1 MSKEFENINLDDYK
15 NIEVEMNDIKKAKMK
30 KTLRVEIIRRK
41 RKKRKTLAIAASLTF
56 IMTLGI
62 ISQPAVAQN
71 IPIINSMYQKMGF
84 SEKYLPVTKYVG
96 ESVEENGIKVTVD
109 NIAASERVI
118 RISVKVE
125 SENEIFKNPSS
136 LIHMIGSVNG
146 ISVGS
151 GGSAY
156 NIDKKKYVEVIE
168 LSSIEGFPS
177 AGTVKLNMFSETYKI
192 NQSIELNVDFTD
204 SYKNNIKKEVTM
216 ESNNGEYKVV
226 ELEGTSLGTF
236 LKVENC
242 KIEGGDGSKGILLK
256 IDDKIYRNGS
266 FSSDGEIAYLSC
278 PDVVYDDIKNAK
290 NISAIEYKNEDGA
303 VVFGGG
309 VKSTL
314 VNSEWVS
321 VPTMTEE
328 ETEVKNKLFVEHME
342 KERIAKESSPKKIK
356 DNVEY
361 ISELISQ
368 DGNKVNIT
376 NVERKD
382 GKIKIYIDGDERND
396 ILRVANDTFICDDN
410 NKNYQFPELIRE
422 NREGYI
428 IEFEDSIEG
437 KVKVDMK
444 DMLINKHGLRFEEEE
459 KLILK

>member
-1 MSKEFENINLDDYK
+1 MSKELENINLDDYK
-15 NIEVEMNDIKKAKMK
+15 NIEVGMNDIKKAEMK
-30 KTLRVEIIRRK
+30 KTLRAEIIRRK

-62 ISQPAVAQN
+62 ISQPAIAQN
-71 IPIINSMYQKMGF
+71 IPLINTMYQKMGF
-84 SEKYLPVTKYVG
+84 SGKYLPVIKYVG
-96 ESVEENGIKVTVD
+96 KSVEENGIKVTVD

-125 SENEIFKNPSS
+125 AENEIFENPSS

-156 NIDKKKYVEVIE
+156 NIDKKNYVEVIE
-168 LSSIEGFPS
+168 LSSIEGFLS
-177 AGTVKLNMFSETYKI
+177 TGTLKLDIVSENYKI
-192 NQSIELNVDFTD
+192 NQSIELNIDFTD

-266 FSSDGEIAYLSC
+266 SWCDGEIAYLSC

-290 NISAIEYKNEDGA
+290 NISAIEYKNEDGG

-314 VNSEWVS
+314 VNDEWVS

-328 ETEVKNKLFVEHME
+328 EREFKNKFFEEYM
-342 KERIAKESSPKKIK
+342 KKIK
-356 DNVEY
+356 DNIGY
-361 ISELISQ
+361 ISQLISQ
-368 DGNKVNIT
+368 DGNKVNII

-382 GKIKIYIDGDERND
+382 GKIKIYIGGDERND
-396 ILRVANDTFICDDN
+396 ILRVANDIFICDDN

-422 NREGYI
+422 NGEGYI
-428 IEFEDSIEG
+428 IEFDDSIEG
-437 KVKVDMK
+437 KVKVDMQ

>member
-1 MSKEFENINLDDYK
+1 MSKELENINLDDYK

-30 KTLRVEIIRRK
+30 KTLRKEIIRRK
-41 RKKRKTLAIAASLTF
+41 GRKRKTVAIVASLTF

-62 ISQPAVAQN
+62 ISQPAIAQN
-71 IPIINSMYQKMGF
+71 IPLINTMYQKMGF

-109 NIAASERVI
+109 NIAASQRAIIVSI
-118 RISVKVE
+118 KVE
-125 SENEIFKNPSS
+125 AKNEIFENPSS
-136 LIHMIGSVNG
+136 LIHISGSVNG

-156 NIDKKKYVEVIE
+156 NIDKKNYVQVME

-177 AGTVKLNMFSETYKI
+177 TGTLKLDIFSETYKI
-192 NQSIELNVDFTD
+192 NKSIELNIDFND

-328 ETEVKNKLFVEHME
+328 ETEVKNKLFVEYME